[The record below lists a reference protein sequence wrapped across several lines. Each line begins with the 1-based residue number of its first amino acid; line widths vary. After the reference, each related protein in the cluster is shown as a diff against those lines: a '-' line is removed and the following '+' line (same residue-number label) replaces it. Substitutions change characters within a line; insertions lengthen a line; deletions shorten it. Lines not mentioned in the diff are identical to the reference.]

1 MIQLIF
7 WKVTLAAPI
16 LWYLDDHNLK
26 KNVVALSGEIEVL
39 VDELG
44 KKNQRSH
51 FPTCVKSNKCSQINV
66 GKNQDSSK
74 IAWKQNVF
82 QSP

>member
-44 KKNQRSH
+44 KK
-51 FPTCVKSNKCSQINV
+51 K
-66 GKNQDSSK
+66 SK
-74 IAWKQNVF
+74 IPFSYLCQVK
-82 QSP
+82 

>member
-1 MIQLIF
+1 MIQLMF

-44 KKNQRSH
+44 KKIKDPIFLLVS
-51 FPTCVKSNKCSQINV
+51 SQINV
-66 GKNQDSSK
+66 
-74 IAWKQNVF
+74 AR
-82 QSP
+82 